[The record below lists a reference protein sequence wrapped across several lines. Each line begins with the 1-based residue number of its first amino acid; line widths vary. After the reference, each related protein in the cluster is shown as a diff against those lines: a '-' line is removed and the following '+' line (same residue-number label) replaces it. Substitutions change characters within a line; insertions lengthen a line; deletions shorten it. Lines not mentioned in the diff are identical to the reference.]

1 MNWQQHLRGWLETVA
16 LVAFLGTLTYVIL
29 PFRAVAPNA
38 AEMAHKWAAAA
49 PKAGLV
55 DSAIQGINSVTAGAK
70 SAIPSHSEVN
80 GLLFSARS
88 VLNSAAAA
96 IRRTDD
102 HLNRPCGRG
111 EPCGTLAEVG
121 KVAVKIQDAV
131 VTTQLQE
138 RAITPHTIAA
148 MDSIT
153 ALTSNLNGQVTTDG
167 VYARNILASVSGI
180 SGDAYGEYNAWLHPP
195 KCKHFGC
202 RFQRYV
208 LGNLPIAYHAI
219 QAADAAH
226 DLFSGQK
233 IYGSIKVTK

>member
-1 MNWQQHLRGWLETVA
+1 MNWQKHLRGWLVTVA
-16 LVAFLGTLTYVIL
+16 LVAFLGTLIYVIL
-29 PFRAVAPNA
+29 PFRAVAPKIT
-38 AEMAHKWAAAA
+38 EMAQNWATAA
-49 PKAGLV
+49 PKAGEV
-55 DSAIQGINSVTAGAK
+55 DSAIQGFNGVTAAATL
-70 SAIPSHSEVN
+70 AIPTHSEVMQPIDAATQ
-80 GLLFSARS
+80 GARDADS
-88 VLNSAAAA
+88 L

-102 HLNRPCGRG
+102 HLNRPCGG
-111 EPCGTLAEVG
+111 GYPCGTLAEAN
-121 KVAVKIQDAV
+121 KVLVKTGDAI

-153 ALTSNLNGQVTTDG
+153 ALMRNANGQVTEDG
-167 VYARNILASVSGI
+167 PYAKNILASVSGI
-180 SGDAYGEYNAWLHPP
+180 TQDSYQAYNAWLHPP
-195 KCKHFGC
+195 KCRHFGC

>member
-16 LVAFLGTLTYVIL
+16 LVAFLGTLIYVVL
-29 PFRAVAPNA
+29 PFRSVAPKIT
-38 AEMAHKWAAAA
+38 EMAQNWAVAA
-49 PKAGLV
+49 PKAGAV
-55 DSAIQGINSVTAGAK
+55 DSAIQGVNGVTAAAK
-70 SAIPSHSEVN
+70 LAIPSHSEVMLPIYAATQ
-80 GLLFSARS
+80 GARDADA
-88 VLNSAAAA
+88 L

-102 HLNRPCGRG
+102 HLNRPCGG
-111 EPCGTLAEVG
+111 GYPCGTLAEAN
-121 KVAVKIQDAV
+121 KVLVKTGDAI
-131 VTTQLQE
+131 VTTQVQE
-138 RAITPHTIAA
+138 QAITPHTIAA

-153 ALTSNLNGQVTTDG
+153 ALTGNLNGQVTEDG
-167 VYARNILASVSGI
+167 PYAKNILSSVSGI
-180 SGDAYGEYNAWLHPP
+180 TQDSYQVYNAWLHPP
-195 KCKHFGC
+195 RCKHFGC